1 MAVLHM
7 TWRTTEMCCREQ
19 SKEDVLLQSNA
30 TAGLL
35 TTKGPYIVHDTVNCN
50 NYMALV
56 VDE

>member
-1 MAVLHM
+1 
-7 TWRTTEMCCREQ
+7 MCCREQ